1 MHVLRNG
8 LVALGVMAA
17 SCVVGASPVLAAAKG
32 PQVPAG
38 CSLNKT
44 TGVLTCSTTTTT
56 KVSEGPFNTLG
67 ASIGTSGIVEGTVV
81 STSTAFGDFT
91 GTQICMFENTATQV
105 TTRVW
110 TEVALTNV
118 VVNGVITTTGTTQ
131 RHGLNGKVFATS
143 TSTSL
148 AITSLTGGSPYGE
161 ATFEV
166 ACQSAG
172 LVT

>member
-1 MHVLRNG
+1 MHLLRNG

-17 SCVVGASPVLAAAKG
+17 SCVVAAAPVLAAPKG
-32 PQVPAG
+32 LPAG

-44 TGVLTCSTTTTT
+44 TGVLTCSTTTKT
-56 KVSEGPFNTLG
+56 KVSEGPFNTPG
-67 ASIGTSGIVEGTVV
+67 ASVSTSGLVEGTLVPV
-81 STSTAFGDFT
+81 STAFGDFT
-91 GTQICMFENTATQV
+91 GNQICMFENTATQV

-118 VVNGVITTTGTTQ
+118 VVNAVITTTSTTQ

-148 AITSLTGGSPYGE
+148 SITSLTGGSPYTGE
-161 ATFEV
+161 ATLEV
-166 ACQSAG
+166 ACQNAG
-172 LVT
+172 IVT